1 MKDWMKLMGLL
12 LCLTATM
19 AACSSGGGGSSDD
32 GDSGDPDDE
41 NKGLVEAARAAWPA
55 YTEGDYDDAIDLS
68 TYSVVTI
75 IPFVNLTDNSQDKE
89 AGEEFAEEVED
100 ALTDRYADVFTTIR
114 VADAPLGQADEVV
127 LRGQV
132 YDYSKSGYSYWTGRS
147 KAKFKA
153 EMALENGS
161 TGEVLK
167 SSRIK
172 EDSYGESREEMLEE
186 AAQDVAR
193 MIGKSKG

>member
-1 MKDWMKLMGLL
+1 MKDLTKLMGLL
-12 LCLTATM
+12 LCLTTTM
-19 AACSSGGGGSSDD
+19 IACSSDGGSDD
-32 GDSGDPDDE
+32 NDSGDKDDE
-41 NKGLVEAARAAWPA
+41 NKGLVEAARAAWPD
-55 YTEGDYDDAIDLS
+55 YTGDYKDEIDLS
-68 TYSVVTI
+68 AYNVVTVV
-75 IPFVNLTDNSQDKE
+75 PFVNLTDNSQDKE
-89 AGEEFAEEVED
+89 AGEEFAEVVEEE
-100 ALTDRYADVFTTIR
+100 LTDRYSDVFTTIR

-132 YDYSKSGYSYWTGRS
+132 YDYSKSGYNYWTGRS

-186 AAQDVAR
+186 AAEDVAK
-193 MIGKSKG
+193 MIGRSKG